1 MYKDGD
7 RIIAEE
13 GEPWDQDVMSVNTSR
28 SHLLRNIKN
37 NIRKQLPQL
46 NGPYGENFER
56 VAVVGGGWSLNDT
69 FDELRD
75 LYFEGVQI
83 VSMNGSGR
91 WLMERN
97 MKPAMH
103 VMLDARPEN
112 VEFVKDAIPGCKYF
126 FASQIDPS
134 IIDACEGRNVTL
146 FHAVS
151 HDATPERARL
161 DDHYDKHWIPVPP
174 SSTVGLT
181 SIMLLRLL
189 GFRTQHLF
197 GVDSCYDPKERRHHA
212 FPQEM
217 NENEGTA
224 IFRIV
229 GKEFEAAPWMAAQVQ
244 SFLNIIQI
252 NGALLD
258 LTIHGDG
265 MLAHIVKTGAD
276 FVAEN
281 VKENSN
287 GSASRKI
294 L

>member
-112 VEFVKDAIPGCKYF
+112 VEFVKDARTAQP
-126 FASQIDPS
+126 
-134 IIDACEGRNVTL
+134 R
-146 FHAVS
+146 
-151 HDATPERARL
+151 
-161 DDHYDKHWIPVPP
+161 
-174 SSTVGLT
+174 GL
-181 SIMLLRLL
+181 
-189 GFRTQHLF
+189 
-197 GVDSCYDPKERRHHA
+197 
-212 FPQEM
+212 
-217 NENEGTA
+217 
-224 IFRIV
+224 
-229 GKEFEAAPWMAAQVQ
+229 GKCV
-244 SFLNIIQI
+244 
-252 NGALLD
+252 
-258 LTIHGDG
+258 
-265 MLAHIVKTGAD
+265 
-276 FVAEN
+276 
-281 VKENSN
+281 
-287 GSASRKI
+287 
-294 L
+294 